1 MPRFPKKITLLRE
14 SPKANIKIL
23 NKLIP
28 GKVIEPIS
36 VPGLSTHD
44 VLLRR
49 QQFGRNVF
57 QKGASRSFIQIVWD
71 IVKEP
76 MFILLV
82 IACSLYFI
90 LGEISEGIMVSV
102 FPGKIK
108 NI

>member
-1 MPRFPKKITLLRE
+1 M
-14 SPKANIKIL
+14 
-23 NKLIP
+23 IP

-49 QQFGRNVF
+49 QQYGRNVF
-57 QKGASRSFIQIVWD
+57 QTGPSRRYIHIVWD

-90 LGEISEGIMVSV
+90 LGEISEGIMMLVAMILVAAISFYQEV
-102 FPGKIK
+102 KSTRALRRLNNLLNQK
-108 NI
+108 